1 MQAWHY
7 CGAVE
12 MAEAVRLKAVSSLEL
27 TDSIIARIEAVDSAI
42 NAVCIRDFDRA
53 RQAARAADAAGPE
66 AVRGTLHGVPVTIKE
81 SFDLAG
87 TPTTWGFS
95 FARDHI
101 VQEDALLVER
111 LKAAGAIILGKT
123 NVPAALADW
132 QSYNEVY
139 GATVNPYDLSRT
151 AGGSSGGS
159 AAALAAGY
167 GPLSFGSD
175 IGGSIRAPAHYCG
188 VTAHKPTWG
197 IVPTRGHRPPF
208 APTLPGDLDFAVAGP
223 MARSVADL
231 VIGLDAIAGP
241 DPLVEGSS
249 YRLTLPPARH
259 GRLREFRILAVDEH
273 PLTPT
278 SADVRAAVSH
288 VADVARSAG
297 AHVAEASSLLP
308 DLAASGRL
316 YMLLYRATLSIAV
329 QPEAFAA
336 MEQAARQLPGDTDD
350 LASARLR
357 GAVMS
362 HRDWLLADAQRRV
375 LQQQWRA
382 LFTQFD
388 AVICP
393 SMPTVAFPHDHSPD
407 PASRR
412 LRIDDREID
421 YLDMLVWPGV
431 ATLPNLPATSL
442 PVGLTSEG
450 LPVGV
455 QIIGPAFEDR
465 TPLALAALLERELGD
480 FVEPVISSK

>member
-1 MQAWHY
+1 
-7 CGAVE
+7 

-175 IGGSIRAPAHYCG
+175 I
-188 VTAHKPTWG
+188 
-197 IVPTRGHRPPF
+197 
-208 APTLPGDLDFAVAGP
+208 
-223 MARSVADL
+223 
-231 VIGLDAIAGP
+231 
-241 DPLVEGSS
+241 
-249 YRLTLPPARH
+249 
-259 GRLREFRILAVDEH
+259 
-273 PLTPT
+273 
-278 SADVRAAVSH
+278 
-288 VADVARSAG
+288 
-297 AHVAEASSLLP
+297 
-308 DLAASGRL
+308 
-316 YMLLYRATLSIAV
+316 
-329 QPEAFAA
+329 
-336 MEQAARQLPGDTDD
+336 
-350 LASARLR
+350 
-357 GAVMS
+357 
-362 HRDWLLADAQRRV
+362 
-375 LQQQWRA
+375 
-382 LFTQFD
+382 
-388 AVICP
+388 
-393 SMPTVAFPHDHSPD
+393 
-407 PASRR
+407 
-412 LRIDDREID
+412 
-421 YLDMLVWPGV
+421 
-431 ATLPNLPATSL
+431 
-442 PVGLTSEG
+442 
-450 LPVGV
+450 
-455 QIIGPAFEDR
+455 
-465 TPLALAALLERELGD
+465 
-480 FVEPVISSK
+480 